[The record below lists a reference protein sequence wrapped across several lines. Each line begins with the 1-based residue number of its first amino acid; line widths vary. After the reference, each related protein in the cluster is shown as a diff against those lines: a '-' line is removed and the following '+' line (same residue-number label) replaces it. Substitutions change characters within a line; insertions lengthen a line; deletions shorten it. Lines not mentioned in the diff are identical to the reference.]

1 MDIHP
6 KRATRRR
13 RTSSASRFAG
23 GMGWSSAG
31 GGAGRLGGAPAV
43 PRAGVKRL
51 RAGARRSRPALSE
64 FTRAWSNGSWSQ
76 HIPAKAPH
84 AWPTKDDRG
93 DKYPETSISSQCA
106 WRDAT
111 RTPHTLDVA
120 SEPAA

>member
-1 MDIHP
+1 
-6 KRATRRR
+6 
-13 RTSSASRFAG
+13 
-23 GMGWSSAG
+23 MGWSSAG

-43 PRAGVKRL
+43 PRPSVKRF
-51 RAGARRSRPALSE
+51 RGAGALNELTS
-64 FTRAWSNGSWSQ
+64 AWSNGSWSQ
-76 HIPAKAPH
+76 HMPAKAPH